1 MDSLFSPWRYA
12 YLIQEKKDDG
22 CVFCAALA
30 SGDGDEDSLVVYRAR
45 RNFVILNLYP
55 YNNGHL
61 MIVPNEHVSSPAGST
76 PAQRAEMTDLSV
88 VGEQVIRSLFKPEGI
103 NVGMNLG
110 RAAGAGIEEHFHLH
124 MVPRWSGDTNFMT
137 VMAGTRVIPEDLR
150 ETRARLRREFL
161 ERLGPE
167 SAPDKPHGGGS

>member
-1 MDSLFSPWRYA
+1 MDSLFSPWRYP
-12 YLIQEKKDDG
+12 YLIQEKNDEG
-22 CVFCAALA
+22 CVFCRALA
-30 SGDGDEDSLVVYRAR
+30 AGDDGSLIVYRSR
-45 RNFVILNLYP
+45 RNFIILNLYP

-61 MIVPNEHVSSPAGST
+61 MIVPNEHVASPATST
-76 PAQRAEMTDLSV
+76 PAQRSEMTDLSV
-88 VGEQVIRSLFKPEGI
+88 VGEVVIKDLFRPDGI

-110 RAAGAGIEEHFHLH
+110 RAAGAGIEDHYHLH
-124 MVPRWSGDTNFMT
+124 LVPRWSGDTNFMT

-167 SAPDKPHGGGS
+167 HGEEGPRGAGS